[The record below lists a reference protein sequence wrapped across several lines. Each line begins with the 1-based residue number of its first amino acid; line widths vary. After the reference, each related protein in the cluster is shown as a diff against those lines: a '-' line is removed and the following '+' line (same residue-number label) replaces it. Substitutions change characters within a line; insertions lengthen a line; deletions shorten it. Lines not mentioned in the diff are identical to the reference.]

1 MSVTPGDLLTEAQA
15 LSADII
21 HSEAR
26 RRTVIGRAYYAAYH
40 ALLAAAT
47 RAGYRYARDDG
58 RPPGRHENLME
69 WASRRS
75 GSESLEEAADH
86 LNKLKRWRVNADYYL
101 DRHISPGDARMSLT
115 KAVHLIAALP
125 AA

>member
-15 LSADII
+15 LSADIN

-26 RRTVIGRAYYAAYH
+26 RRTVVGRAYYAAYH

-58 RPPGRHENLME
+58 RPPGSHENLME
-69 WASRRS
+69 WAMNRS
-75 GSESLEEAADH
+75 GSLDLGKSAFALRD
-86 LNKLKRWRVNADYYL
+86 LKRQRAKADYRL
-101 DRHISPGDARMSLT
+101 TETVTFNDAQASLT